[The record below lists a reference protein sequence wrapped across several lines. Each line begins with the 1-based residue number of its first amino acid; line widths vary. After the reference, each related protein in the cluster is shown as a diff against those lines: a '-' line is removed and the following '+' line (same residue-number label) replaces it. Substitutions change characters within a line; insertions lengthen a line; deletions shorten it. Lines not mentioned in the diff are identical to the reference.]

1 LWFDMSIS
9 VETRVGRKRVIV
21 IHKKVADAVG
31 IREGQRVRLVAQGD
45 RIVIEP
51 VRDAIWLALHG
62 RKIGRIMPE
71 EVEEESLR
79 EQEKLS
85 RRR

>member
-1 LWFDMSIS
+1 MGVT

-21 IHKKVADAVG
+21 IPKAVADAVG
-31 IREGQRVRLVAQGD
+31 LREGQRVRVTAVEG

-62 RKIGRIMPE
+62 RRIGRITPE
-71 EVEEESLR
+71 ELERESLG
-79 EQEKLS
+79 EQERLS
-85 RRR
+85 RV

>member
-1 LWFDMSIS
+1 MSVV
-9 VETRVGRKRVIV
+9 VETKVGKKRVIV
-21 IHKKVADAVG
+21 IPKVIAEAVK
-31 IREGQRVRLVAQGD
+31 ISEGQRVRIMAVGG

-51 VRDAIWLALHG
+51 VRDAVWLALYG
-62 RKIGRIMPE
+62 RKIGRIMSE

-85 RRR
+85 RQ

>member
-1 LWFDMSIS
+1 MSVV

-21 IHKKVADAVG
+21 IPKAIAEAVK
-31 IREGQRVRLVAQGD
+31 ISEGQRVRIMAVGD

-51 VRDAIWLALHG
+51 VRDAVWLALYG

-85 RRR
+85 R

>member
-1 LWFDMSIS
+1 MSIV

-21 IHKKVADAVG
+21 IPKAIAEAVK
-31 IREGQRVRLVAQGD
+31 IDEGQRIRIMAVGGE
-45 RIVIEP
+45 IVIKP
-51 VRDAIWLALHG
+51 VRDAVWLALYG

-79 EQEKLS
+79 EQEELS
-85 RRR
+85 G